1 MALNQQLRSRAIKG
15 FEARLK
21 ALTGQEDLGYPLHN
35 GYWLRDIIT
44 ILAILRDDPKKKT
57 ELVKN
62 LPK

>member
-15 FEARLK
+15 FETRLK
-21 ALTGQEDLGYPLHN
+21 ALTGQKTLGYPIHR
-35 GYWLRDIIT
+35 GHWTRDIIT
-44 ILAILRDDPKKKT
+44 ILAILRDDPKKT